1 LSIQRQKT
9 ENNSVR
15 KVLTDLQ
22 IIYLIEVFENDKS
35 IEILL
40 RFNLKFDTKY
50 VNRFL
55 HKINNISKKV
65 AIKIQE
71 KL

>member
-1 LSIQRQKT
+1 MSIQRQKT